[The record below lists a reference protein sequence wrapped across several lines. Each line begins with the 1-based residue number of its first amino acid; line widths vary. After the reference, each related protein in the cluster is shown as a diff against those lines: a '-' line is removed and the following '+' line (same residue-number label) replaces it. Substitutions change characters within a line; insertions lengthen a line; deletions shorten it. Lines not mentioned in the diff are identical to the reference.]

1 MKKRTGA
8 LPYILRGIPLYYS
21 AVANRVELRPT
32 ADLPTRH
39 SERPLIVVCCLC
51 ARASAN
57 CSQLAGPAW
66 CQLGPHG
73 AAWASPAH
81 RPVRAGAHA
90 AHRQTTEKQDQSC
103 KFLKQTRTDCQTGNI
118 SQNFFEKTRQ
128 IILKSI
134 FSVKIQ
140 NDTNIIEFDV

>member
-1 MKKRTGA
+1 MLVPDRTQDMKKRTGA

-21 AVANRVELRPT
+21 TVASRVELRPT

-57 CSQLAGPAW
+57 CSQPAGPTY

-73 AAWASPAH
+73 PGRLTGQCRPALTPCTDKLL
-81 RPVRAGAHA
+81 RNKIRAEPHA
-90 AHRQTTEKQDQSC
+90 ANSSNRREQTVKRVTSHD
-103 KFLKQTRTDCQTGNI
+103 F
-118 SQNFFEKTRQ
+118 FFEKTRQ
-128 IILKSI
+128 
-134 FSVKIQ
+134 
-140 NDTNIIEFDV
+140 NI

>member
-21 AVANRVELRPT
+21 TVASRVELRPT

-39 SERPLIVVCCLC
+39 SERPLIVVCCLLC

-57 CSQLAGPAW
+57 CSQPAGPAW

-81 RPVRAGAHA
+81 SPLRAGAHA
-90 AHRQTTEKQDQSC
+90 AYRHTAKKQDQSC
-103 KFLKQTRTDCQTGNI
+103 TARSKFLKQTRTDCQTGNI
-118 SQNFFEKTRQ
+118 SRIF
-128 IILKSI
+128 LKKP
-134 FSVKIQ
+134 VKIFE
-140 NDTNIIEFDV
+140 NYIF

>member
-21 AVANRVELRPT
+21 TVASRVELRPT

-73 AAWASPAH
+73 AAWAGPAH
-81 RPVRAGAHA
+81 SPVRAGAHA
-90 AHRQTTEKQDQSC
+90 AHRQTTEKQDQSSNSSNRREQTV
-103 KFLKQTRTDCQTGNI
+103 KRVTSHEIFLK
-118 SQNFFEKTRQ
+118 KP
-128 IILKSI
+128 
-134 FSVKIQ
+134 VKIFENLSFFFKYSFCQ
-140 NDTNIIEFDV
+140 STK